1 MGMDPISFGSTVA
14 CAMELNEKGLIPK
27 GKLYGMDLRFGNPQ
41 AIVEL
46 AWKTA
51 YRVEFGNELALGAR
65 RLAEKYGAPEVA
77 MQVKGL
83 ELPAYDPRGVK
94 GMGLGYAT
102 SNRGGCHLR
111 AYMMSPEI
119 LDAFTIVPEKLDPFA
134 TEGKAKWVKLY
145 QDIFAICDA
154 LVVCKFLTFGFE
166 VSDFR
171 KLANPITGWD
181 WTDEEMLTTGD
192 RIYTLERL
200 YIAREGFTRKD
211 DTLPRRMLQE
221 PMPEGPAK
229 GQVVELERMLDE
241 YYTVR
246 GWKDGIPT
254 EAKLKELGLP

>member
-1 MGMDPISFGSTVA
+1 
-14 CAMELNEKGLIPK
+14 
-27 GKLYGMDLRFGNPQ
+27 
-41 AIVEL
+41 
-46 AWKTA
+46 
-51 YRVEFGNELALGAR
+51 
-65 RLAEKYGAPEVA
+65 
-77 MQVKGL
+77 
-83 ELPAYDPRGVK
+83 
-94 GMGLGYAT
+94 
-102 SNRGGCHLR
+102 
-111 AYMMSPEI
+111 MMSPEI

-229 GQVVELERMLDE
+229 GQVVELEKMLDE